1 MVGKIRD
8 GWRKTTLGRASR
20 FLSRIDQRK
29 ILIVV
34 TIQILLSILDLLGV
48 ALIGVL
54 GALAVSG
61 VESQKPGGRITQL
74 MEILNISGHSLQFQA
89 TALGLSAATLLIGRS
104 LLSVYFSRK
113 TMKFLSR
120 RGAQVTTNLISRLL
134 RQDLLFIQAQST
146 QMYLYSVT
154 AGVSTI
160 VLGVLG
166 TLINLVSDLAL
177 MLVMGLGLF
186 VVDPTIAFGT
196 LILFGAIVTLL
207 YRFLHVRIKELGILD
222 SSLSVSANEKI
233 VEVLSSYRESVVRNS
248 REFYSNRISK
258 IKFRHADVLAE
269 LSFMPS
275 ISKYVIEASVVVG
288 ALFVGGLQFA
298 KHDAV
303 HAVATIS
310 IFMAAGTR
318 IAPALLR
325 VQQGALQIKGSLGSA
340 NPTLELFEKLNVEY
354 EEQKHEKIDF
364 IHKDFVPEVK
374 IEQLTFSYPGQAR
387 PALNNISLEI
397 KHGETVAIVGPS
409 GSGKTTLVDV
419 LLGILNPSHGFI
431 LIGGLSPLDAISKY
445 PGGLAYVPQDVS
457 VFDSSIRANI
467 ATGFEESLATD
478 QAIWNCLEIAN
489 LDEVVRKLPDL
500 IDTQVGERG
509 ARLSGGQ
516 RQRLGIARAMFTNPK
531 LLVLDEATSALD
543 GLTEAAISEEVS
555 KLKGNTTVVL
565 IAHRLSTARNADKV
579 VYIDGGEVRHI
590 GTFDEVRSAIPD
602 FEEQAKLMGL

>member
-1 MVGKIRD
+1 
-8 GWRKTTLGRASR
+8 
-20 FLSRIDQRK
+20 
-29 ILIVV
+29 
-34 TIQILLSILDLLGV
+34 LGV

-54 GALAVSG
+54 GAIAVSG

-74 MEILNISGHSLQFQA
+74 MELLNLSGQTLQFQA

-113 TMKFLSR
+113 IMKFLSR

-134 RQDLLFIQAQST
+134 RQDLLFIQEKTS

-154 AGVSTI
+154 SGVSTI

-196 LILFGAIVTLL
+196 LILFGAIVIML

-222 SSLSVSANEKI
+222 STLSVSANEKI

-248 REFYSNRISK
+248 RDFYSNRISG

-275 ISKYVIEASVVVG
+275 ISKYFIEASVVIG

-298 KHDAV
+298 NHDAV

-310 IFMAAGTR
+310 VFMAAGTR

-340 NPTLELFEKLNVEY
+340 KPTLELFEKLNIEY
-354 EEQKHEKIDF
+354 STPVQSEVDF
-364 IHKDFVPEVK
+364 IHTGFVPEVNVRN
-374 IEQLTFSYPGQAR
+374 LSFSYPGNSK
-387 PALNNISLEI
+387 PALIGINLDI
-397 KHGETVAIVGPS
+397 KNGETVAIVGPS

-419 LLGILNPSHGFI
+419 ILGILEPATGSVSINNE
-431 LIGGLSPLDAISKY
+431 SPLITISKY
-445 PGGLAYVPQDVS
+445 PGGLAYVPQDVA
-457 VFDSSIRANI
+457 VFDGSVRSNI
-467 ATGFEESLATD
+467 STGFEEELATD
-478 QAIWNCLEIAN
+478 EAIWNCLEIAN
-489 LDEVVRKLPDL
+489 LDEVIKKLPNT
-500 IDTQVGERG
+500 IDAQVGERG

-543 GLTEAAISEEVS
+543 GLTEAAISEQVS
-555 KLKGNTTVVL
+555 KLKGKTTVIL
-565 IAHRLSTARNADKV
+565 IAHRLSTARTADKV
-579 VYIDGGEVRHI
+579 VYIDSGEIRHI
-590 GTFDEVRSAIPD
+590 GTFDEVRNAIPD
-602 FEEQAKLMGL
+602 FDEQAKLMGL